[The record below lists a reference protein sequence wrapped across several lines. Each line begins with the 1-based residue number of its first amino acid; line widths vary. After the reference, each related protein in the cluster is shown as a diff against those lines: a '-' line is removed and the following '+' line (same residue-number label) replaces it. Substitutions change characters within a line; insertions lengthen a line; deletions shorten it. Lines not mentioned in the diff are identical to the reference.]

1 MTSRSESHKNII
13 MQNQNTKSLEI
24 RKKYQ
29 DILLWLFDRINNFP
43 KKQKFLLGDRI
54 GNLAL
59 DVAEDIIV
67 IQFSK
72 QDYKKEKIKEFNLK
86 LEILRD
92 LMRLAWQMKFLS
104 HKSFLFQESK
114 IDEVG
119 RMVYG
124 LAFPLSCRESD

>member
-1 MTSRSESHKNII
+1 MPEKEH
-13 MQNQNTKSLEI
+13 KSLEI
-24 RKKYQ
+24 RKRYQ
-29 DILLWLFDRINNFP
+29 DFLLWLFEKINNFP

-54 GNLAL
+54 GNMAL
-59 DVAEDIIV
+59 DILEDLIIL
-67 IQFSK
+67 QYTPAF
-72 QDYKKEKIKEFNLK
+72 QKKEKLKIFNLK

-124 LAFPLSCRESD
+124 LACPKKE

>member
-1 MTSRSESHKNII
+1 MTERG
-13 MQNQNTKSLEI
+13 TKSLEI

-29 DILLWLFDRINNFP
+29 DFLLWLFPKINTFP
-43 KKQKFLLGDRI
+43 RKQKFLLGERI

-59 DVAEDIIV
+59 DILEDIII

-72 QDYKKEKIKEFNLK
+72 IDYKKEKLKTFNLK
-86 LEILRD
+86 LEIFRD
-92 LMRLAWQMKFLS
+92 LMRLAWRMKFLS
-104 HKSFLFQESK
+104 HRPFLYQESK

-124 LAFPLSCRESD
+124 LVFSAKSQ

>member
-1 MTSRSESHKNII
+1 
-13 MQNQNTKSLEI
+13 MQSQSTKSLEV

-29 DILLWLFDRINNFP
+29 DILIWLFDRINNFP

-54 GNLAL
+54 GTIAL
-59 DVAEDIIV
+59 DIAEDIII
-67 IQFSK
+67 IQFSG
-72 QDYKKEKIKEFNLK
+72 QDYKREKLKEFNLK

-92 LMRLAWQMKFLS
+92 LTRLAWKMKFLS
-104 HKSFLFQESK
+104 HKSFLYQESK

-124 LAFPLSCRESD
+124 LAFPKT